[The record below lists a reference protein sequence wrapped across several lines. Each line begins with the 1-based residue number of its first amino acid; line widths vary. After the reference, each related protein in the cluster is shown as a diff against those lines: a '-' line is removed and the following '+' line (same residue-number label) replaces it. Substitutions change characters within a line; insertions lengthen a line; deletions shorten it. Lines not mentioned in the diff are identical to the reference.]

1 MVGLISIFTGVLLA
15 IALVPTLF
23 EDDDKVCYNQ
33 KWYKDAAKEFG
44 EDYYYPPST
53 HRTCMNSKG
62 THIRTS
68 QHYRPVRSS
77 TYYHTFEELT
87 PWFVE
92 VKACWG
98 GGNEKL
104 LDRYFGTIRNDK

>member
-1 MVGLISIFTGVLLA
+1 MMVGLISICTGVFLA
-15 IALVPTLF
+15 AVFLSTLF
-23 EDDDKVCYNQ
+23 EDDSNVCYDQ

-44 EDYYYPPST
+44 EDHYYPPST

-68 QHYRPVRSS
+68 QHYRPVRGS
-77 TYYHTFEELT
+77 TYYHTSEELI

-104 LDRYFGTIRNDK
+104 LERTFNDV